1 MGSVGVSRWE
11 KAMGMTRRMAETR
24 RGASR
29 AGKGAAKPRGILT
42 FGPID
47 ASILNSARER
57 HCHAAV

>member
-1 MGSVGVSRWE
+1 
-11 KAMGMTRRMAETR
+11 MGMTRRMAETR

-42 FGPID
+42 FGPIN

-57 HCHAAV
+57 HCHAAA